1 MKPKSKLK
9 VQSLEKLLDKH
20 VGKHGTTERDSFE
33 QELQIDLFGEA
44 IKRVRLKRQLT
55 QTALGELLG
64 VQKAQISKLEN
75 NAKDV
80 RIETLLKVFSAL
92 DARVHFRVELY

>member
-1 MKPKSKLK
+1 MKSKAKIK
-9 VQSLEKLLDKH
+9 VQSLEQLLDKH
-20 VGKHGTTERDSFE
+20 VGKVGSDQRDSFE

-55 QTALGELLG
+55 QSALGDLLG

>member
-1 MKPKSKLK
+1 MKSKAKIK
-9 VQSLEKLLDKH
+9 VQSLEQLLDKH
-20 VGKHGTTERDSFE
+20 VGKVGSGQRDSFE

-44 IKRVRLKRQLT
+44 IKRVRQKRQLT
-55 QTALGELLG
+55 QSALGDLLG

-80 RIETLLKVFSAL
+80 RIETILKVFSAL